1 MFRKKASSVQ
11 IARPKPQIMHGIEIK
26 KQPVG
31 RYFEVLDQTGSLVME
46 LLDTA
51 FPGMAPKD
59 ILDLLTKV
67 DTAGLRDIL
76 IRVAG
81 ELPRKLVSL
90 LRSIV
95 GADDNPNWDA
105 LTPAEMTAVCKA
117 FWELNDL
124 TDFFGNA
131 RSAVQHLVRQKT
143 PLTDNTGSKD

>member
-31 RYFEVLDQTGSLVME
+31 RYFEVLDQTGALVMD

-51 FPGMAPKD
+51 FPGMAPRE
-59 ILDLLTKV
+59 ILDLMTKV
-67 DTAGLRDIL
+67 DTAGLRSIL

-81 ELPRKLVSL
+81 EVPRKLVSL
-90 LRSIV
+90 LRSIL
-95 GADDNPNWDA
+95 GAEGNPNWEQ

-124 TDFFGNA
+124 SGFFGNA
-131 RSAVQHLVRQKT
+131 RSAVQHLVRQKI